1 MDERKLEEKEV
12 FTVDETV
19 MLFNLSREKFRRL
32 IREVELSFVIA
43 YGKQQRFII
52 REELIRYLSNGEQEI

>member
-12 FTVDETV
+12 FTVDEAV